1 MTNSPRVISLGVME
15 FRRLTPPEIEE
26 IAKEFTA
33 RGVGIPDPRTS
44 FVMGA
49 WEGEELQGFMVAQ
62 VQIHLEPL
70 RSWNPH
76 CAGPLIQATG
86 DEVLRTLGP
95 VPVFCICSGRTAQL
109 AQATGFRPH
118 PELLFSKD
126 LK

>member
-1 MTNSPRVISLGVME
+1 MNTPGMISLGVME
-15 FRRLTPPEIEE
+15 FRRLTPPEIEGV
-26 IAKEFTA
+26 AQEFTS

-44 FVMGA
+44 FIMGA

-62 VQIHLEPL
+62 GQIHLEPI

-86 DEVLRTLGP
+86 DEVLKTLGP
-95 VPVFCICSGRTAQL
+95 VPVFCICSGRTARL
-109 AQATGFRPH
+109 AQTQGFLPH
-118 PELLFSKD
+118 PESLFFKD